1 MIDVLKVSVKNKM
14 SGNLIIYSELKLM
27 FFYNEYTRSVLEKA
41 GHPGKI
47 NSEFET
53 LIEIPLQVPRPQ
65 KEDIETILD
74 ILREP
79 SQAVLNTKHENSGI
93 AQLCSLCLTVFKIDG
108 CEIEQLPSEEAG
120 RINNKFQ

>member
-1 MIDVLKVSVKNKM
+1 MIDVLKVTVKHRM
-14 SGNLIIYSELKLM
+14 SGDHVVYSELKLT
-27 FFYNEYTRSVLEKA
+27 FFYNEYTRSFLEKA
-41 GHPGKI
+41 GYPGKI

-53 LIEIPLQVPRPQ
+53 LVEIPLQVPRPQ

-108 CEIEQLPSEEAG
+108 CEIEQLPIEPATP
-120 RINNKFQ
+120 INNKFQ